1 MCCSDL
7 VMMTKALFKAEN
19 NMLLGKYSV
28 DVINEGSM
36 LVDGGIAF
44 AGIEKEEWS
53 KFASPDEKNRIR
65 LGVNQVLIRGSD
77 VNILI
82 DAGLGTK
89 IRESKRKAMG
99 LSASVTMEEKLANF
113 GLTTDDITHV
123 VFSHLHFDH
132 CAGVTEISGNDIL
145 PVFANAVFV
154 IQVEEWQAA
163 VAPDEISKSSYALK
177 DFLPLQQTG
186 RLKLVNGNIEITDGI
201 FLEVTGGH
209 TKGHQIVRVE
219 DEKSNFIYIGDICP
233 TSFHLDSD
241 RHEAFDL
248 YPLNTITARKRL
260 LRYASKRKSIIFFP
274 HDLGGNLYRIIEIE
288 NVYKAV
294 KA

>member
-1 MCCSDL
+1 
-7 VMMTKALFKAEN
+7 
-19 NMLLGKYSV
+19 MLLGKYSI
-28 DVINEGSM
+28 DILNEGSM

-53 KFASPDEKNRIR
+53 KFATPDEKNRIR
-65 LGVNQVLIRGSD
+65 LGVNQVLIRGAD

-89 IRESKRKAMG
+89 IRENKRKIMG
-99 LSASVTMEEKLANF
+99 LSDSVTMTEKLANL

-132 CAGVTEISGNDIL
+132 CAGVTEISGNDII

-154 IQVEEWQAA
+154 IQGEEWQSA

-186 RLKLVNGNIEITDGI
+186 RLKLVNGNIEIADGI

-219 DEKSNFIYIGDICP
+219 DEKDNFIYIGDICP
-233 TSFHLDSD
+233 TPFHLDFD

-248 YPLNTITARKRL
+248 YPLNTIFARKRL
-260 LRYASKRKSIIFFP
+260 LRYASKKNSIIAFP
-274 HDLGGNLYRIIEIE
+274 HDLEGNLYRIVEIE